1 MNFLYN
7 NHQVNL
13 LHYGFD
19 ICIIE
24 YKTGK
29 QELVKPTQVK
39 DLRTGK
45 FLINRS
51 RPMRKKY

>member
-7 NHQVNL
+7 NQPVNI

-29 QELVKPTQVK
+29 QELVRPSEIK
-39 DLRTGK
+39 DLKTNK
-45 FLINRS
+45 FLTHRTRPTS
-51 RPMRKKY
+51 RRY